1 MIVGY
6 ARTSTAEQKAGL
18 AAQEAELRAL
28 GCDRVFLEQAS
39 SVKQRDT
46 LEQAID
52 FAREGDTFLV
62 TKLDRLAR
70 SVVHLWE
77 IVERLKAKGVAIR
90 IVGMGID
97 TNTPTGALM
106 LNVLGG
112 VAQWEREMMLERQRI
127 GIAAAKDAGRYK
139 GRVPTA
145 RRQSDE
151 IMRMKAEG
159 KTVPQIMAALG
170 VSRASVYRVVQEQ
183 NAAQIV

>member
-28 GCDRVFLEQAS
+28 GCERVFIECAS
-39 SVKQRDT
+39 SVKQRET

-52 FAREGDTFLV
+52 FVRKDDVFVV

-90 IVGMGID
+90 IEGSGID
-97 TNTPTGALM
+97 TTNPNGALM
-106 LNVLGG
+106 LSVLGS

-145 RRQSDE
+145 RRQSAE
-151 IMRMKAEG
+151 IMRLKDEG
-159 KTVPQIMAALG
+159 NTVPQIMAALG
-170 VSRASVYRVVQEQ
+170 VSRASVYRVIQEQ
-183 NAAQIV
+183 TADIT